1 MSGTS
6 PRGPVWALRSMI
18 VSAVLAV
25 LGLVSAV
32 LLSLQPWASC
42 PGVDDSSAG
51 CPVQGTQVVVQQ
63 IAVLVLVVGVLGL
76 VASCLARAGWRSIR
90 G

>member
-1 MSGTS
+1 
-6 PRGPVWALRSMI
+6 MI
-18 VSAVLAV
+18 ASAVLAA

-32 LLSLQPWASC
+32 LLFLQPWASC

-51 CPVQGTQVVVQQ
+51 CPVEGAQVVVQQ

-76 VASCLARAGWRSIR
+76 VASSLARAGWRSIR

>member
-1 MSGTS
+1 
-6 PRGPVWALRSMI
+6 MI
-18 VSAVLAV
+18 VSAVLAA
-25 LGLVSAV
+25 LGLISAV
-32 LLSLQPWASC
+32 LLFLQPWASC

-63 IAVLVLVVGVLGL
+63 IAMLILAVGMLGL
-76 VASCLARAGWRSIR
+76 VASALVRARWRSIR